1 MSKPK
6 SPPTRPY
13 LIVVKGEPVRVIRA
27 ANKAHALAYHTATT
41 IRVELATP
49 DDAYAA
55 ALAGIKIEDAPMAG
69 ADHA

>member
-13 LIVVKGEPVRVIRA
+13 LILVKGEPARVIRA

-49 DDAYAA
+49 DDTYAA
-55 ALAGIKIEDAPMAG
+55 ALAGIKIEDAPMASD
-69 ADHA
+69 DHA